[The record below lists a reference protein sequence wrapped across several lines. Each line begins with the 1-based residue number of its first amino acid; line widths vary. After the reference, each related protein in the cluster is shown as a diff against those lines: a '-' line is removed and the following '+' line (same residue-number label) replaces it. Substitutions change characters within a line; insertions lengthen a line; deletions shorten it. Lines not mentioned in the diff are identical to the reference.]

1 MTDKILEITVE
12 VLGIL
17 AMATRGMKQSSEW
30 VRPSPYAYRDSYRLR
45 NFVKRIAGQTDLEGG
60 LKQLDK
66 LTNGE
71 VVTAIAQLLKIAHNI
86 DNNVTRIGVDE
97 KMHVVN
103 NSVKAVDMVQT
114 TADGG
119 QSVLN

>member
-1 MTDKILEITVE
+1 MGLILVQ
-12 VLGIL
+12 
-17 AMATRGMKQSSEW
+17 K
-30 VRPSPYAYRDSYRLR
+30 
-45 NFVKRIAGQTDLEGG
+45 FVKSIAGQTDLEGG

-66 LTNGE
+66 LANGK
-71 VVTAIAQLLKIAHNI
+71 VVTAIAQLLKIARNI

-103 NSVKAVDMVQT
+103 NNVKAVDMVQT

-119 QSVLN
+119 KSVLN